1 MKHIKGE
8 KEVTKENQEERG
20 TQIDETLKRETKSER
35 ETREKEKSQLN
46 ILQLFHLLNIRSK
59 LPAFRTVFQSV
70 AEKVSIY

>member
-1 MKHIKGE
+1 
-8 KEVTKENQEERG
+8 VTKENQEERG
-20 TQIDETLKRETKSER
+20 IQIDESLKR

-70 AEKVSIY
+70 AEKISIY